1 MKNVEGGFA
10 RKISVR
16 FIFCLHETLNGNQ
29 NNLIC
34 DISTRDF
41 LIEILLH
48 I

>member
-1 MKNVEGGFA
+1 MKNVDEGFA

-16 FIFCLHETLNGNQ
+16 FLFCLQETLNGNQ

-34 DISTRDF
+34 VMSTRDF